1 MTVFATI
8 VVARDISGIYV
19 EPHPRLDPLRT
30 IGDKMIEIG
39 QNDSQEIDPVG
50 TNLIAEITEIK
61 TIEITR
67 IPTITGTDLGPT
79 MGMTIIRIALDQEIG
94 VSTEITLSEMETV
107 EILIII
113 IIIIIM
119 ETAISI
125 VSTGPPATSKIA

>member
-1 MTVFATI
+1 
-8 VVARDISGIYV
+8 
-19 EPHPRLDPLRT
+19 
-30 IGDKMIEIG
+30 MIEIG

-107 EILIII
+107 EILIT
-113 IIIIIM
+113 IIIM
-119 ETAISI
+119 ETAILI